1 MNRKLPLPIAFTLI
15 GALTGLMCGGFSQL
29 FPALVGAATGLSVG
43 CTFSTLIVCAPR
55 EPEVGEE
62 KEQEEVP
69 NQRSPEA
76 AQSLTSLV

>member
-29 FPALVGAATGLSVG
+29 FPVLVGAATGLSVG

-55 EPEVGEE
+55 EVE
-62 KEQEEVP
+62 KDEVP
-69 NQRSPEA
+69 TQRSPEA
-76 AQSLTSLV
+76 AESLT

>member
-1 MNRKLPLPIAFTLI
+1 MNRKVPLPIAFTLI
-15 GALTGLMCGGFSQL
+15 GALIGIMCGGFSQL

-55 EPEVGEE
+55 EPESVEE
-62 KEQEEVP
+62 P

-76 AQSLTSLV
+76 VEVQT

>member
-55 EPEVGEE
+55 EGEAD
-62 KEQEEVP
+62 EVP
-69 NQRSPEA
+69 TQRSPEA
-76 AQSLTSLV
+76 AESLT